1 MGSSIWQINQSSLLE
16 FANNCPGLIDTN
28 YDKNGFLLQDKAVK
42 STLIDR
48 DEKVKNKNKNIPDNL
63 IRHQFL
69 NLLVRVAKDKYIT
82 RSNIIIRQLLSRYFI
97 NYLLFRLLT
106 IFFDFSNYLAKTF
119 TNLLDSVKYSFE
131 NHYLNSLGDYNNQK
145 WKHEKYYKEYV
156 DNVIKAYLPIFDT
169 VYKSW
174 APRKDPGRRE

>member
-1 MGSSIWQINQSSLLE
+1 MGSSIWQINQSTILE
-16 FANNCPGLIDTN
+16 FANNCSGLIDAS

-82 RSNIIIRQLLSRYFI
+82 RCNNI
-97 NYLLFRLLT
+97 FRLYFH
-106 IFFDFSNYLAKTF
+106 I
-119 TNLLDSVKYSFE
+119 
-131 NHYLNSLGDYNNQK
+131 
-145 WKHEKYYKEYV
+145 
-156 DNVIKAYLPIFDT
+156 I
-169 VYKSW
+169 
-174 APRKDPGRRE
+174 